1 MRLGEGELKDKLN
14 LSLVTEIENKGKE
27 TGLGAKMGNAVFNK
41 FTWTA
46 YESSRW
52 IKLMDN

>member
-41 FTWTA
+41 FT
-46 YESSRW
+46 
-52 IKLMDN
+52 